1 MAYNLLNLVQGRLK
15 ALGYYTGAV
24 DGVAGPLTSMAV
36 VEFKR
41 AHGLLAR
48 DYIGPLTML
57 ALFSAD
63 AKRAPV
69 PEPVAGEPLWL
80 AEARRLMDTRE
91 VPGPA
96 SNPEIMQW
104 AEDLNQWYPDDSVPW
119 CGLFVAHCMAV
130 GAPSV
135 PQDFNRLGARAWR
148 AYGVPAMPCIGAI
161 AVFWRTHK
169 TRSVNGHVGFIV
181 GADADSFHILGGN
194 QSDNVTVTRIARSRL
209 LECRAPAG
217 FTGDPDLRPAIG
229 GALSTNEP

>member
-24 DGVAGPLTSMAV
+24 DGVAGALTSMAV

-41 AHGLLAR
+41 AHGLRAR
-48 DYIGPLTML
+48 DYIGPLTMMS
-57 ALFSAD
+57 LFDLD
-63 AKRAPV
+63 AKRAPE
-69 PEPVAGEPLWL
+69 PERVAGEPLWL
-80 AEARRLMDTRE
+80 AEARRLKGTRE
-91 VPGPA
+91 VPGSA
-96 SNPEIMQW
+96 SNPAIMQW

-130 GAPSV
+130 GAPAA
-135 PQDFNRLGARAWR
+135 PQNFNRLGARAWR
-148 AYGVPAMPCIGAI
+148 AFGVPVVPSIGAI

-169 TRSVNGHVGFIV
+169 TQSVNGHVGFIV
-181 GADADSFHILGGN
+181 GADESSFHILGGN

-217 FTGDPDLRPAIG
+217 FTGDPVLQPVIG
-229 GALSTNEP
+229 GALSTNEA